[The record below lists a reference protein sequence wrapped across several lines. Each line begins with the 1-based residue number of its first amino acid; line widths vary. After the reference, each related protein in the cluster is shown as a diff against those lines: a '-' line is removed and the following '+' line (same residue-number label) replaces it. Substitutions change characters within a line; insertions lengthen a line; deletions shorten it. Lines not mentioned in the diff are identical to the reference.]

1 MSILDVLSSQV
12 LGGALQQMGGRAGS
26 AARTVSRNTPGGMG
40 GLLGAGALGALLGN
54 MSGGSSGGNSMVR
67 NAALLG
73 MGAVALNFYKKWA
86 QAKQAEAA
94 EAAEAQAYGQMDP
107 RGDVFSAGRVA
118 IDPTSL
124 LIMRAVVFAAR
135 ADGTIDATERQRMGV
150 LFQSLFEG
158 QNVNREFEQMQKE
171 PLDPRSIAREVRS
184 EDQAEDVYRL
194 SCCVIDI
201 DQFMERTY
209 LDALA
214 ASLGISN
221 ARKNELEAEASQ
233 GRRQLDAAARG

>member
-1 MSILDVLSSQV
+1 MSILDVLNSEV

-67 NAALLG
+67 NAAILG
-73 MGAVALNFYKKWA
+73 MGAVALNFYRKWS
-86 QAKQAEAA
+86 QAKQAD
-94 EAAEAQAYGQMDP
+94 AAEAQAYGRD
-107 RGDVFSAGRVA
+107 DVFSAGRAAV
-118 IDPTSL
+118 DPTSL

-135 ADGTIDATERQRMGV
+135 ADGTIDNTERQRMCV
-150 LFQSLFEG
+150 LFQNLFEG

-194 SCCVIDI
+194 SCCVINI

-221 ARKNELEAEASQ
+221 ARKAELEAEASQ
-233 GRRQLDAAARG
+233 GRRQLDAAARA